1 MKQEVENRRDFLGRI
16 AIGTMTVP
24 FLLGCER
31 TSLARLSGESILD
44 KIKKNAITDSD
55 CNWCGAKDVPA
66 DVARQTNLTN
76 PREKGEIIEIRGTV
90 FQQDGKT
97 PSPNILI
104 YLYHTDTEGL
114 YGQEGQPHHGRFR
127 GWLLTDKKGQYN
139 FRTIKPAS
147 YPNRQHPAHIHMTL
161 TGIDRKEDW
170 IDNILFKGDKLIT
183 PEQRIVKK
191 GGFNPILELERSS
204 EGILE
209 GVRDIQ
215 LP

>member
-1 MKQEVENRRDFLGRI
+1 MKQKVENRRDFLGRI
-16 AIGTMTVP
+16 VIGTMSVP

-31 TSLARLSGESILD
+31 LSSAKLNEESILD

-55 CNWCGAKDVPA
+55 CNWCGAKDAPNNVTW
-66 DVARQTNLTN
+66 QTELTKPN
-76 PREKGEIIEIRGTV
+76 EEGEIIEISGTV

-97 PSPNILI
+97 PAPNILI

-114 YGQEGQPHHGRFR
+114 YGRKGQPRHGHFR
-127 GWLLTDKKGQYN
+127 GWLLTNNYGRYEV
-139 FRTIKPAS
+139 RTIKPES
-147 YPNRQHPAHIHMTL
+147 YPNRQIAAHIHMTI
-161 TGIDRKEDW
+161 TSIDRKEDW
-170 IDNILFKGDKLIT
+170 IDTILFKGDKFIT
-183 PEQRIVKK
+183 SEQRITKR
-191 GGFNPILELERSS
+191 GGFNPILDLKRNS